1 MWRKLKHTQRERERE
16 RERDTSSAEKS
27 ESWGSDWP
35 AIAVAVGSDG
45 FRVCAKRKFMWWGLR
60 V

>member
-1 MWRKLKHTQRERERE
+1 MKKVKAYTERE

-35 AIAVAVGSDG
+35 AIDVAVAVAVGSDG
-45 FRVCAKRKFMWWGLR
+45 FRVCCG
-60 V
+60 